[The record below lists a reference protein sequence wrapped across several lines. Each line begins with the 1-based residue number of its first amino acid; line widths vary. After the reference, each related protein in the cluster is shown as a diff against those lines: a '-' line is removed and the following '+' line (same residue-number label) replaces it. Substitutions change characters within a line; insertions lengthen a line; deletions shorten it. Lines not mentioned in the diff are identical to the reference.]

1 MKKVAIFTEGQTE
14 LIFVRELLLRLID
27 PSKMRLECMELLAY
41 RLTPVPYLHF
51 CPNPELYFLIINVHG
66 DEAVLSSIRDRE
78 KRLVEE
84 GRYEKILGLRDMY
97 SDAYKRLSPS
107 AINDNVSKQL
117 IQSHNSTIQNMT
129 YSNRIKLHFAI
140 MEIEAWFLAMYNIF
154 QKIDSRLTIDNIQ
167 EKLGIDLKN
176 IDPQTEF
183 FRPCNQVN
191 DIFVLCER
199 QYSKKRGDCELICT
213 RMELVDFDN
222 ARENGRC
229 KNFDAFYQ
237 EVISYS

>member
-14 LIFVRELLLRLID
+14 LIFVREFLLRLID

-41 RLTPVPYLHF
+41 KPTPVPYRYT

-66 DEAVLSSIRDRE
+66 DEAVISYIRDRE
-78 KRLVEE
+78 KSLVEE
-84 GRYEKILGLRDMY
+84 SGYEKILGLRDMY
-97 SDAYKRLSPS
+97 CDDYRRLSPS
-107 AINDNVSKQL
+107 GINESVSKQL
-117 IQSHNSTIQNMT
+117 IQSCNSTIQNMN
-129 YSNRIKLHFAI
+129 YPNRIKLHFAI

-154 QKIDSRLTIDNIQ
+154 QKIDSRLTNDLIQ
-167 EKLGIDLKN
+167 EELGIDLKN
-176 IDPQTEF
+176 IDPQIEF
-183 FRPCNQVN
+183 FRPEDQLN

-199 QYSKKRGDCELICT
+199 QYNKKRGDCELICN
-213 RMELVDFDN
+213 RMDVVDFDN

-237 EVISYS
+237 EIREYG

>member
-1 MKKVAIFTEGQTE
+1 MKKVAIFAEGQTE
-14 LIFVRELLLRLID
+14 LIFVRDFLLRLID
-27 PSKMRLECMELLAY
+27 PSKLSLECMELLAHKLSRVSY
-41 RLTPVPYLHF
+41 PYS
-51 CPNPELYFLIINVHG
+51 CPNPEVHFMIINVHG
-66 DEAVLSSIRDRE
+66 DEGVLSSIKERE
-78 KRLVEE
+78 KSLIEKS
-84 GRYEKILGLRDMY
+84 GYEKIIGLRDMY
-97 SDAYKRLSPS
+97 CDAYERLSPS

-140 MEIEAWFLAMYNIF
+140 MEIEAWFLAMYNVF
-154 QKIDSRLTIDNIQ
+154 RKIDSRLTTDYIQ

-183 FRPCNQVN
+183 FRPCKQVN
-191 DIFVLCER
+191 DIFVLCKR

>member
-27 PSKMRLECMELLAY
+27 PSKMRLECMELLAD
-41 RLTPVPYLHF
+41 RMTPVPYPHI
-51 CPNPELYFLIINVHG
+51 CPNPELYFLIVNVRG
-66 DEAVLSSIRDRE
+66 DEAVISNIREQE
-78 KRLVEE
+78 KSLVEKS
-84 GRYEKILGLRDMY
+84 GYEKILGLRDLY
-97 SDAYKRLSPS
+97 CDDYRRLSPS
-107 AINDNVSKQL
+107 GINESVSKQL
-117 IQSHNSTIQNMT
+117 IQSRNSTIQNMN
-129 YSNRIKLHFAI
+129 YPNRIKLHFAI

-154 QKIDSRLTIDNIQ
+154 QKIDSRLTNDFIQ

-183 FRPCNQVN
+183 FKPSEQVN
-191 DIFVLCER
+191 DIFLLCER
-199 QYSKKRGDCELICT
+199 RYDKKIGDCELICS

-222 ARENGRC
+222 AKENGRC

-237 EVISYS
+237 EIRGDG